1 MSDWTSIKKPARPL
15 AFIPKKAAARA
26 QTERRDAEPL
36 ARILWHLLKY
46 KQPFNPEVFAKEEA
60 KLKRQKLQRLQ
71 NLAAALNYQLVPQP

>member
-26 QTERRDAEPL
+26 QTERRDAEPTG
-36 ARILWHLLKY
+36 A
-46 KQPFNPEVFAKEEA
+46 PAEA

-71 NLAAALNYQLVPQP
+71 NMAAALNYQLVPQPGIPIT